1 MAAVQTREAT
11 ELTLS
16 EVLQRLGKLGIKPSS
31 VRALGLPDWW
41 DPALETDPMV
51 VLEGA
56 GYIAKRF
63 GLDPLSVLTP
73 GADIVLK
80 GQLAPKFKTRVAAN
94 LEEVQVIQGIA
105 CRIAEAVASCTPFPY
120 QGLPSNAQEIRQRI
134 LSNKPW
140 VDLESLIGFCWSQGI
155 PVVYLPAL
163 PPEFRKI
170 DGLAVNINDRPVIV
184 LASQKKFS
192 AWILFILAHEL
203 GHILLG
209 HVTDVPLIDEK
220 VNTPWDDHEEQAANQ
235 FATDLILGEAQ
246 HLNWPKRLYFP
257 VLQQSALELAA
268 TYQADPGAICF
279 NYAWQ
284 RRQNSDWAAAT
295 AAVKAIQGNIDEPHP
310 FQLVNQVLKKYLDLT
325 HLDTDTQAYLKL
337 LAFGG

>member
-1 MAAVQTREAT
+1 MA
-11 ELTLS
+11 EL
-16 EVLQRLGKLGIKPSS
+16 LQRLGKLGLKSSS
-31 VRALGLPDWW
+31 VRTLGLPEWW
-41 DPALETDPMV
+41 DPSLEDDPMA

-73 GADIVLK
+73 GSEIVLK
-80 GQLAPKFKTRVAAN
+80 GQLAPKFKTRVSAN
-94 LEEVQVIQGIA
+94 LEKIRVIQGIA
-105 CRIAEAVASCTPFPY
+105 CRVAEAVALCTPFPC
-120 QGLPSNAQEIRQRI
+120 QGLPANAQEIRQRI

-140 VDLESLIGFCWSQGI
+140 VDLESLIGFCWGQGI
-155 PVVYLPAL
+155 PVVHLPPL

-209 HVTDVPLIDEK
+209 HVTDVPLIDEE
-220 VNTPWDDHEEQAANQ
+220 VNTSWDDHEEQAANQ
-235 FATDLILGEAQ
+235 FATDLILGKAQ
-246 HLNWPKRLYFP
+246 HLHWPKPLYFP
-257 VLQQSALELAA
+257 VLQQKALNLAV
-268 TYQADPGAICF
+268 TYQADPSAICF
-279 NYAWQ
+279 NYAWK
-284 RRQNSDWAAAT
+284 RQENSDWAAAT
-295 AAVKAIQGNIDEPHP
+295 AAVKQIQAKISEQTP

-325 HLDTDTQAYLKL
+325 CLDTDTQAYLKR

>member
-1 MAAVQTREAT
+1 MATVQTREAT
-11 ELTLS
+11 ELTFS
-16 EVLQRLGKLGIKPSS
+16 EVLQRLGKLGLNPSS

-41 DPALETDPMV
+41 DPALETDPMA

-56 GYIAKRF
+56 GYIAKRL

-80 GQLAPKFKTRVAAN
+80 GQLAPKFKTRISTN
-94 LEEVQVIQGIA
+94 LEEIRVIQGIA
-105 CRIAEAVASCTPFPY
+105 CRVAEAVALCTPFPY
-120 QGLPSNAQEIRQRI
+120 QGLPANAQEIRQRI

-140 VDLESLIGFCWSQGI
+140 VDLESLIGFCWGQGI
-155 PVVYLPAL
+155 PVVHLPPL
-163 PPEFRKI
+163 PPELRKI
-170 DGLAVNINDRPVIV
+170 DGLAVKINDRPVIV
-184 LASQKKFS
+184 LAKQKKFS

-220 VNTPWDDHEEQAANQ
+220 VNTTGDDHEEKAANQ
-235 FATDLILGEAQ
+235 FAIDLILGEAQ
-246 HLNWPKRLYFP
+246 HLNWPTALYFP
-257 VLQQSALELAA
+257 VLRQKALDLAI
-268 TYQADPGAICF
+268 TSQADPGAICF

-284 RRQNSDWAAAT
+284 RQQNSAWATAT
-295 AAVKAIQGNIDEPHP
+295 AAVKQIQSHIDEPDPH
-310 FQLVNQVLKKYLDLT
+310 QLVNQVLKKYLDLT
-325 HLDTDTQAYLKL
+325 RLDTDTQAYLAL